1 MLYSSCRGR
10 GSPCSA
16 KKYPTHARKTKERV
30 EHSHSSDY
38 SVFDRR
44 SGESDV
50 IGLIPGS
57 GPQSND
63 GFGAAPTVGVL
74 LRGTDFAWCFCEI
87 VRLPALP
94 GGDTPLPT
102 LSFALSDGSLK
113 GVENNLPLALVP
125 LEPRSA
131 PGFCGVSNA
140 RCAGL
145 AFAACVLS
153 SGCVRTARSASLRR
167 CAACSAFN
175 AAAVVLATC
184 GVTSSGRRTRS
195 RSRTRGGVLEGL
207 PPSIFNFAMRDV
219 RAETSVLCW
228 RIAMLMFREVRF
240 MVSRDGALRR
250 VVSEDIRESACSDGE
265 WRDAHLMLGLPVLT
279 SLSFFLEACR

>member
-1 MLYSSCRGR
+1 MSELWL
-10 GSPCSA
+10 PITQQK
-16 KKYPTHARKTKERV
+16 KKYPTHARKSKERV
-30 EHSHSSDY
+30 QHSHSSDY
-38 SVFDRR
+38 PVFDRR
-44 SGESDV
+44 SDESVV
-50 IGLIPGS
+50 IGLIPGR

-74 LRGTDFAWCFCEI
+74 LRVTDFAWCFGATL
-87 VRLPALP
+87 RLPALP
-94 GGDTPLPT
+94 GGDAPLPGP
-102 LSFALSDGSLK
+102 SYVLSDGSLK
-113 GVENNLPLALVP
+113 GVESNPPLALVP

-167 CAACSAFN
+167 CAACSAFS

-184 GVTSSGRRTRS
+184 GVTSSGRRARS
-195 RSRTRGGVLEGL
+195 RSRARGGVLKGL

-219 RAETSVLCW
+219 RAERSALC
-228 RIAMLMFREVRF
+228 
-240 MVSRDGALRR
+240 
-250 VVSEDIRESACSDGE
+250 
-265 WRDAHLMLGLPVLT
+265 
-279 SLSFFLEACR
+279 

>member
-1 MLYSSCRGR
+1 MLHSSCRGR
-10 GSPCSA
+10 GFPYSTK
-16 KKYPTHARKTKERV
+16 KKYPTYARKTKERAQ
-30 EHSHSSDY
+30 HCHSSDY
-38 SVFDRR
+38 PVFDRR
-44 SGESDV
+44 SDESVV

-57 GPQSND
+57 GPQSNA

-74 LRGTDFAWCFCEI
+74 LRVTDFAWCFGAEH
-87 VRLPALP
+87 RLPTPP
-94 GGDTPLPT
+94 GGDTPLA
-102 LSFALSDGSLK
+102 ALSYALSGGSAK
-113 GVENNLPLALVP
+113 GVENNPPLTLVP

-131 PGFCGVSNA
+131 PGSGFCGVSNA

-167 CAACSAFN
+167 CAPCSAFS

-184 GVTSSGRRTRS
+184 GVTSSGRRMRS
-195 RSRTRGGVLEGL
+195 RSRARGGVLEGL

-228 RIAMLMFREVRF
+228 RIAILMFRDVRF

-250 VVSEDIRESACSDGE
+250 FVSEGIRE
-265 WRDAHLMLGLPVLT
+265 
-279 SLSFFLEACR
+279 